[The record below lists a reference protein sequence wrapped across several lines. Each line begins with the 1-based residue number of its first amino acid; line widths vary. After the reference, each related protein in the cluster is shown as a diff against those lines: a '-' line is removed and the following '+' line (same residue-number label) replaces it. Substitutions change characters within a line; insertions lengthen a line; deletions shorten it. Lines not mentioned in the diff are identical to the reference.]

1 MATTESIPTT
11 LNKMSLAERLSDR
24 TGLGRAVAYEAVECM
39 FDIVAV
45 TVASGGTISITNFG
59 SLERVDRT
67 SRRARNPHTGEAIQV
82 PARKA
87 VKWNPSPRLTEFANS
102 ANPADATIRK
112 TGKGPID
119 K

>member
-1 MATTESIPTT
+1 MATTESIPST
-11 LNKMSLAERLSDR
+11 LNKTSLAERLSDCV
-24 TGLGRAVAYEAVECM
+24 GLKRPVAYETVECL
-39 FDIVAV
+39 FDIMAV
-45 TVASGGTISITNFG
+45 TLATGGTISITNFG

-67 SRRARNPHTGEAIQV
+67 SRQARNPHTGEAIMV
-82 PARKA
+82 PERKA

-102 ANPADATIRK
+102 SNPADATIRK